1 MHIVAGRFQSRTDAD
16 EAFRD
21 LNMQGIAP
29 ASMHVIE
36 PDDRAGFARQHKPT
50 RVALRQGALGGF
62 VAGVVVFGTLLWITG
77 VQLFV
82 LYAIGV
88 ALYTVGGAAVL
99 AFWNMGVSHDEA
111 LLYEEALATG
121 AVIAAIEVDE
131 PMEEKVMHALEE
143 HGARDVQA
151 GWWPPQGWTHAHPA
165 FN

>member
-1 MHIVAGRFQSRTDAD
+1 MHIVAGRFQSRAEAD

-21 LNMQGIAP
+21 LNMRGFAP

-36 PDDRAGFARQHKPT
+36 RDDRKGFGRQHKST
-50 RVALRQGALGGF
+50 LVAARQGAAGGF
-62 VAGVVVFGTLLWITG
+62 VAGAVVFGILLWITG
-77 VQLFV
+77 MHLLT
-82 LYAIGV
+82 LYLSGV
-88 ALYTVGGAAVL
+88 ALFTAGGAAVL

-131 PMEEKVMHALEE
+131 PKEEQVIHALEE

-151 GWWPPQGWTHAHPA
+151 GWWPPEGWTHAHPA
-165 FN
+165 YN